1 MESILAVERKLSL
14 VEILES
20 AEPTNLLPSP
30 SEVEE
35 ENADSESD
43 QATPPQAVIAPTYLA
58 SSFLAMRFRMRF
70 SFRFTRAKSAGA
82 GTGGFTL
89 DTGTCRK

>member
-43 QATPPQAVIAPTYLA
+43 QATPPSGSDCPYLLSEQFFGDA
-58 SSFLAMRFRMRF
+58 LQDA
-70 SFRFTRAKSAGA
+70 
-82 GTGGFTL
+82 L
-89 DTGTCRK
+89 